1 MNYISRILIDEKPD
15 HGFVL
20 KHVVEPFNTLSASST
35 KWSNTLKQFVGKSR
49 QIVWVGLTICGLA
62 LKGLNTWPNI

>member
-20 KHVVEPFNTLSASST
+20 KHVVETFNPLSASST
-35 KWSNTLKQFVGKSR
+35 KWSNTLKQFVGRADKLFE
-49 QIVWVGLTICGLA
+49 WV
-62 LKGLNTWPNI
+62 